1 MNFSEVEAN
10 TPEKQFFAELLSD
23 TEIMFKKSPV
33 SKKQQELGEKWNYS
47 VCATP
52 IKRGKGI
59 IFGINWGGNDHK
71 PQPTMPTGKNIVN
84 YTFIKQSRK
93 YLEQLGLNFSDINFN
108 YTNLCFFR
116 TPKAN
121 LLVDDD
127 FRLSIPLFEKYVR
140 FINPP
145 WLLSIGGKNMKIFHK
160 FGHLKDDEIVRH
172 YDNQRK
178 FRGHSAPLW
187 EWHVFS
193 VPHPQARLTK
203 ASNAR
208 QTIWEKIIFSM
219 NRL

>member
-1 MNFSEVEAN
+1 MEKN
-10 TPEKQFFAELLSD
+10 TPENQFFDELLSD
-23 TEIMFKKSPV
+23 TAIMFKKSPV
-33 SKKQQELGEKWNYS
+33 YEKQQELGKNWNYA

-52 IKRGKGI
+52 IIKGKGI
-59 IFGINWGGNDHK
+59 IFGINWGGDDIQ
-71 PQPTMPTGKNIVN
+71 PQTTMPTGENIVN

-108 YTNLCFFR
+108 YTNLCFLR

-121 LLVDDD
+121 LLEEDD

-145 WLLSIGGKNMKIFHK
+145 WLLSIGGKNMKILDK
-160 FGHLKDDEIVRH
+160 FGHLKGDEIVRY
-172 YDNQRK
+172 YDDQRK

-187 EWHVFS
+187 EWNVFS
-193 VPHPQARLTK
+193 VPHPQARLSK

-208 QTIWEKIIFSM
+208 QTIWEKIIFKM
-219 NRL
+219 NNL

>member
-1 MNFSEVEAN
+1 MDKNKSEH
-10 TPEKQFFAELLSD
+10 QFFAELLSD
-23 TEIMFKKSPV
+23 TEKQFMQSPV
-33 SKKQQELGEKWNYS
+33 YQKQLKQRKNWNYT
-47 VCATP
+47 VCDTP
-52 IKRGKGI
+52 IQRKKGI
-59 IFGINWGGNDHK
+59 LFGINWGGDNIQ
-71 PQPTMPTGKNIVN
+71 PQTQMPTGENIVN

-121 LLVDDD
+121 LLEKDD

-140 FINPP
+140 YINPP

-160 FGHLKDDEIVRH
+160 FGYLKDDEIVRH

-178 FRGHSAPLW
+178 FKGHSAPLW

-208 QTIWEKIIFSM
+208 QTIWGKIIFNM
-219 NRL
+219 NNL